1 MWSRPLSALLSTFL
15 WSTQAFLVPLFA
27 TGRGEIRCRSPG
39 YPQQQPPAQGRR
51 PTIAAATRGQRQERT
66 SATSAMSDNTGS
78 CDRKGFLSDLTRNV
92 AGAGLAAITLGPNMA
107 VAKQAADSPVD
118 WTAEFGSVKKAT
130 DLVLKDLKTLATDGD
145 WEQLMEQAKGYDQ
158 SIRKGL
164 MGDVRKKM
172 PKEIKGDAMT
182 YRNNITFD
190 LIAINKAARVEDRPR
205 TFEVLDILEADI
217 NGFLNLQK
225 RI

>member
-15 WSTQAFLVPLFA
+15 WPTQAFFVPLFS

-39 YPQQQPPAQGRR
+39 YPQQLPVEGGR
-51 PTIAAATRGQRQERT
+51 PSTAAATRAQRQERT
-66 SATSAMSDNTGS
+66 STAFAMSDNTGS
-78 CDRKGFLSDLTRNV
+78 CDRKGFLSCLTRNV

-107 VAKQAADSPVD
+107 VAKQAPDSPVD
-118 WTAEFGSVKKAT
+118 WKAEFGSVKKAT

-172 PKEIKGDAMT
+172 PKDIKADAMT

-205 TFEVLDILEADI
+205 AFEVLDILEADI
-217 NGFLNLQK
+217 NGFLDLEK